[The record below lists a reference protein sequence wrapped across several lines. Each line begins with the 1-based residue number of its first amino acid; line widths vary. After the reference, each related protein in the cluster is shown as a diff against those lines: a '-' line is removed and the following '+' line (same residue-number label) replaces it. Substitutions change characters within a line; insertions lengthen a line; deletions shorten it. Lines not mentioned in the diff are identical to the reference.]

1 MFWESRILQLDA
13 LVYIGEGEDGG
24 VGMKRVEFIGG
35 GSGEI
40 GVAGQQA
47 VLEATHEWMK
57 RRAVLVIVVAHV
69 REGVGVVCR
78 HSLQCQAR

>member
-1 MFWESRILQLDA
+1 MFRESRILKLDA
-13 LVYIGEGEDGG
+13 LVYIGEGEDRG

-35 GSGEI
+35 GSVEI
-40 GVAGQQA
+40 GVTGQQA

-57 RRAVLVIVVAHV
+57 RRAVLVIVVGHV

-78 HSLQCQAR
+78 HSL